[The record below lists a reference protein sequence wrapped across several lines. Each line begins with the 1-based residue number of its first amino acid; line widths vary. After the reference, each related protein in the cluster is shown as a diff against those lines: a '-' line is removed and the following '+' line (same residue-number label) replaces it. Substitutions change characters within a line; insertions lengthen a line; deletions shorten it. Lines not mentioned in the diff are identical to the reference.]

1 VPTPSP
7 WMTETR
13 QVVAERSNQPKQ
25 SLDEPSR
32 GNHGKA
38 TEERE
43 RERRKRLVVG
53 RDRTGQEV
61 ARGAGPYMH
70 AAMVHGNVVAANR
83 GEGHKHNWP
92 SAPASQTTQ
101 GLIRC

>member
-1 VPTPSP
+1 
-7 WMTETR
+7 M
-13 QVVAERSNQPKQ
+13 AKQPK
-25 SLDEPSR
+25 R
-32 GNHGKA
+32 
-38 TEERE
+38 ERE
-43 RERRKRLVVG
+43 RERETEKARR
-53 RDRTGQEV
+53 RTGQEV

-70 AAMVHGNVVAANR
+70 AAMVHGNVVAANG